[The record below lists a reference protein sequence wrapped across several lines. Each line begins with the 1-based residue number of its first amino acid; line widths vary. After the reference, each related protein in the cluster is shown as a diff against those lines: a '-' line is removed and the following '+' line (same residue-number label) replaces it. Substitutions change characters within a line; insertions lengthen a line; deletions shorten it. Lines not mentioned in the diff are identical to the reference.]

1 MQFSDSKISKDVI
14 DIAARIMR
22 GEKIEEKKK
31 LDPVDKDELKGKH
44 AARDD
49 KDIDNDGDSD
59 ESDEYLHKK
68 RKAISKSMKEEE
80 GEIEEGFSSAD
91 RPQQTRK
98 IKRPKQG
105 DYKNYIDLRPSKLNA
120 PGGRDK
126 VKYTNEAAEC
136 DCDCGKS
143 PCEEC
148 GKDHH
153 NMKEGQKPIKLK
165 GFGKDKAGM
174 ASIKS
179 PIARAALM
187 RGADTGKPKTVAKEE
202 AILESDSYYAHHDAV
217 KKAGGK
223 TSGSDYDHHLGNEM
237 KKRGYSKG
245 SYRGH
250 GQYNWDKTHKPTNE
264 SDDMDTDNA
273 QKAVKH
279 DCATHVVHKEHGEGR
294 CVPGMHTL
302 EENEDGTGYVTHYDV
317 MFSGEEGPYIVED
330 CPVEVLE
337 IVKEMHHG
345 HKKKK

>member
-44 AARDD
+44 TARDD

-68 RKAISKSMKEEE
+68 RKAISKAVKEEE
-80 GEIEEGFSSAD
+80 EEC
-91 RPQQTRK
+91 
-98 IKRPKQG
+98 
-105 DYKNYIDLRPSKLNA
+105 N
-120 PGGRDK
+120 
-126 VKYTNEAAEC
+126 
-136 DCDCGKS
+136 CDCGKS

-187 RGADTGKPKTVAKEE
+187 RGAATGKPNTVAKEE
-202 AILESDSYYAHHDAV
+202 VIKESDSYYAHHDAV

-250 GQYNWDKTHKPTNE
+250 GQYNWNKTHE
-264 SDDMDTDNA
+264 SDDMDSDNA

-337 IVKEMHHG
+337 IVKEMSHG